1 MQEVWWEKLFQNE
14 TTTVDV
20 GQIDC
25 SRPIGELPEET
36 QAHLNQIQF
45 DQRQRLKGDSDR
57 ESSLSCLIINVFLIH
72 SFRRI
77 NVRTN

>member
-1 MQEVWWEKLFQNE
+1 MKEVWWEKLFQNE
-14 TTTVDV
+14 TTTIDV
-20 GQIDC
+20 RQIDC

-57 ESSLSCLIINVFLIH
+57 
-72 SFRRI
+72 
-77 NVRTN
+77 